1 MAHPEGHFAHTFTL
15 PSSPH
20 TVFERASFASM
31 GASDQSHKTLR
42 DKLADAWRTAT
53 TAFFHGVNKDVHE
66 VCGDVL

>member
-1 MAHPEGHFAHTFTL
+1 M
-15 PSSPH
+15 
-20 TVFERASFASM
+20 FERASFASM